1 MFNATWATI
10 MLVGLPTCVTRQYTD
25 PICVLEE
32 HRDHTMLNTTV
43 ALITFLLQEHLLDQF
58 QHNTELAVNICAWV
72 TWPAVQHTQLSQVVV
87 VQATQPH
94 QLVHAGAALA
104 PVALLE

>member
-1 MFNATWATI
+1 
-10 MLVGLPTCVTRQYTD
+10 
-25 PICVLEE
+25 
-32 HRDHTMLNTTV
+32 MLNIPA
-43 ALITFLLQEHLLDQF
+43 ALITFLLQEHLLDQLVPP
-58 QHNTELAVNICAWV
+58 TELAVNICAWV

-104 PVALLE
+104 PVVLLE

>member
-1 MFNATWATI
+1 MRVGSI
-10 MLVGLPTCVTRQYTD
+10 MSVIHQYTG

-32 HRDHTMLNTTV
+32 HLDHIILNIPA
-43 ALITFLLQEHLLDQF
+43 ALITFLLQEHLLDQLV
-58 QHNTELAVNICAWV
+58 HGTELAVNICAWV

-94 QLVHAGAALA
+94 QLVHVGAALA
-104 PVALLE
+104 PVVLLE